1 MNIDVESKVI
11 VKFIRASHAGL
22 ENIQKIEK
30 QVVDMVK
37 ANTVFNIETGLTQ
50 TQNDDIV
57 NYHGPF
63 YPIIILISGAGGN
76 GKDTFIDNCG
86 KYCAAYNLS
95 SINEIKE
102 VAKTLCDYT
111 DDLEKDGYITPVFC
125 AGKNRVEKTD
135 RYRQFLHQLKMAWS
149 DFCDGPNQ
157 VLFGNLRKTIE
168 LSLNDGENYDLIFM
182 HVREAAEIAQLKNM
196 IEDELGLLCV
206 TVKVSGLID
215 PSAYENDCDKNV
227 DEYEFDFNIQNHE
240 NQEAVFAMQ
249 AMLFAQGM
257 IAANKQYGTSF
268 LYYEAPDK
276 TDDCADNTFQN
287 AVHDTDTRTKEASD
301 SVKVYTGSDF
311 ATSASGNEP
320 DGTITARN

>member
-1 MNIDVESKVI
+1 MSNDVESREI
-11 VKFIRASHAGL
+11 TRFTQASHAGL
-22 ENIQKIEK
+22 ESIQKIEK
-30 QVVDMVK
+30 QMIDMVK
-37 ANTVFNIETGLTQ
+37 ANATFNIETGL

-57 NYHGPF
+57 NYHGSF
-63 YPIIILISGAGGN
+63 YPIVVLISGAGGN
-76 GKDTFIDNCG
+76 GKDTFVENCG

-102 VAKTLCDYT
+102 IAKTLCDYT
-111 DDLEKDGYITPVFC
+111 DELENNGYITPEIC
-125 AGKNRVEKTD
+125 AGKHCVEKSD

-157 VLFGNLRKTIE
+157 VLIGNLKKTIE
-168 LSLNDGENYDLIFM
+168 LALNGGENYDLIFM
-182 HVREAAEIAQLKNM
+182 HVREAAEITQLKNT
-196 IEDELGLLCV
+196 IEDELGLFCI
-206 TVKVSGLID
+206 TVKVSGLVD
-215 PSAYENDCDKNV
+215 PSTYENDCDKNV

-268 LYYEAPDK
+268 LYYEAPDRI
-276 TDDCADNTFQN
+276 DDGADNTFQN
-287 AVHDTDTRTKEASD
+287 AVNLTDLNSDSTGD
-301 SVKVYTGSDF
+301 SVKVYTGFDF

>member
-1 MNIDVESKVI
+1 MSNNIESREI
-11 VKFIRASHAGL
+11 TRFFRASHASL

-30 QVVDMVK
+30 QMIDTVK
-37 ANTVFNIETGLTQ
+37 ANTTFNIETGLTQ
-50 TQNDDIV
+50 KDDIV
-57 NYHGPF
+57 NYHGSF

-76 GKDTFIDNCG
+76 GKDTFVENCG
-86 KYCAAYNLS
+86 KHCAAYNLS

-111 DDLEKDGYITPVFC
+111 DNLEENGYITPTVS
-125 AGKNRVEKTD
+125 AGKHRVEKTD
-135 RYRQFLHQLKMAWS
+135 RYRQFLHQMKMAWS

-157 VLFGNLRKTIE
+157 VLIGNLRKTIE
-168 LSLNDGENYDLIFM
+168 WALNGGENYDLIFM
-182 HVREAAEIAQLKNM
+182 HVREATEITQLKNT
-196 IEDELGLLCV
+196 IENELDLLCV

-215 PSAYENDCDKNV
+215 PSTYENDCDKNV

-257 IAANKQYGTSF
+257 IAANKRYGISF
-268 LYYEAPDK
+268 TVPEINMANESL
-276 TDDCADNTFQN
+276 DNTFQN
-287 AVHDTDTRTKEASD
+287 AVHAINARTEKADD
-301 SVKVYTGSDF
+301 SIKVYTGFDF

-320 DGTITARN
+320 NGAITARN